1 MQTVTTLAHKAY
13 WHLRG
18 MLLNGELSPGD
29 QISYKPIGKQI
40 GASVTPVR
48 EAIGQ
53 LASEGLVDI
62 VPNLGA
68 IVKTISKDEAY
79 ELFEVRGWLETFAVR
94 EAVSR
99 ISRRQTEDLRQL
111 VDRMRDLAR
120 KFRDL
125 GDARMPDELLV
136 PFHEADMA
144 FHMTIIEAARNR
156 YLEKMISNCH
166 VLSRIFESQRR
177 EKFTLSL
184 VVHAYAFH
192 RRIYRAIV
200 HKNADQAVYWMSEHI
215 QRGLN
220 EAIKWME
227 DERNERWWKM
237 PPTE

>member
-1 MQTVTTLAHKAY
+1 MQTVTTLANKAY

-18 MLLNGELSPGD
+18 MLLSGELPPGA

-48 EAIGQ
+48 EAIGK

-68 IVKTISKDEAY
+68 VVKTISKDEAF
-79 ELFEVRGWLETFAVR
+79 ELFEVREWLETFAVR

-99 ISRRQTEDLRQL
+99 ISRRQLEDLRRL
-111 VDRMRDLAR
+111 VDRMRELAQ

-125 GDARMPDELLV
+125 GDARMPDELLA
-136 PFHEADMA
+136 PFHESDMA
-144 FHMTIIEAARNR
+144 FHMTIIEAAHNR

-177 EKFTLSL
+177 EKFNLSL

-192 RRIYRAIV
+192 RRIYRAIAR
-200 HKNADQAVYWMSEHI
+200 KDSEQAVHWMSEHI
-215 QRGLN
+215 RRGLN

-227 DERNERWWKM
+227 DEREESWWKM
-237 PPTE
+237 PPSV